1 MRTWQKMGLEYF
13 VYSDETL
20 RVLAFI
26 VKENEV
32 FQASGPLMS
41 VTHWL
46 TSEAAKAHVENVFY
60 LQDQY
65 EAALNV

>member
-1 MRTWQKMGLEYF
+1 MRTWQKMGFEYF

-26 VKENEV
+26 VKESEV
-32 FQASGPLMS
+32 FKAYGPSMNGS
-41 VTHWL
+41 HWL
-46 TSEAAKAHVENVFY
+46 TSEAAKAHVENVLY

-65 EAALNV
+65 ETALNV